1 MISRITCIVLFTL
14 VVGPVFSQTQE
25 ELLQQ
30 QMMDREQ
37 AQNAEVSR
45 MLDEGVILMER
56 EEYEEADDLFRQVL
70 KRAKV
75 VPTDLTFY
83 FGKNSFYLEKYKQSI
98 DWLNKYIELKGTS
111 GRHYQ
116 ECIKLLET
124 ANTAFLALREEERQ
138 AAQEILTSSYDID
151 CGPSGKVICPVCG
164 GKGVIIQQGPF
175 GSTYRTCPYSDEHGQ
190 LTCSEYNQLLRGE
203 LKPKF

>member
-1 MISRITCIVLFTL
+1 MIKRTTSIFLFTL
-14 VVGPVFSQTQE
+14 LAAYGFSQTQE
-25 ELLQQ
+25 ELVQQ
-30 QMMDREQ
+30 QLMDREQ

-45 MLDEGVILMER
+45 IMDEGVILMER

-70 KRAKV
+70 RQAKV

-111 GRHYQ
+111 GRHYE
-116 ECIKLLET
+116 ECIELLEA
-124 ANTAFLALREEERQ
+124 ANGSFLALREEDRKT
-138 AAQEILTSSYDID
+138 AQEILTSSYDID
-151 CGPSGKVICPVCG
+151 CGPSGKVICPVCE
-164 GKGVIIQQGPF
+164 GKSVIIQQGPF
-175 GSTYRTCPYSDEHGQ
+175 GNTYRTCPYSDEHGQ
-190 LTCSEYNQLLRGE
+190 LTCTEYNQLLRGE